1 MALSQIVLDDRNF
14 QDLVN
19 EARLR
24 IQRSCPEWTEHNV
37 SDPGITLIELFA
49 WMTEMLVY
57 RVNRV
62 PDKLHVALLELL
74 GLRLSPPSAAT
85 VDLRFRLAAP
95 AQDPI
100 QIPAGTTEVGTLRTA
115 SEESIV
121 FQTIEELTIEP
132 LAPVAYVVERG
143 GQSRNVKVAQGV
155 ARPTG
160 PDQAAFG
167 KPPQVGDA
175 LWIGFD
181 APLARVL
188 LRVDVECS
196 PARGAGVDPEDPP
209 LRWEISAPDGEW
221 LEAEVLE
228 DTTGGF
234 NYGSGAVELQLP
246 PRSAVLS
253 FAGQRC
259 HWLRCRIADRTR
271 SGKPATVFSQPPE
284 VYSVGAGAVGALLPA
299 AHSARERGE
308 IMGESDGT
316 PGQTFVLKQRPVL
329 PLAPDERLEVRDPG
343 GEAWQPWEPRES
355 FVESGPDDRHFT
367 LDLVNGEVGL
377 GPSIREADGRWTQYG
392 AVPEKGST
400 LRFSTYR
407 RGGGRAGNV
416 TAGALTVLKAP
427 IPGVA
432 SVTNPRP
439 ARGGV
444 DAETLESLRHR
455 AAMEIRSR
463 HRAVTREDFEFL
475 CGEASPRAARVV
487 CVPPR
492 EGHAISIHIVPR
504 VDPADRRLSLD
515 ELTPDD
521 DLLAEIARHLDEFRL
536 VGTTVDLLPATFRGI
551 SVVANLQA
559 SSLADPQRVEQDVLH
574 ALYTY
579 LNPLVGGS
587 PSGPGRGWGFG
598 RTLSAGELHG
608 IVHSIDGVQQ
618 VNILRIYETD
628 LVTGEQAAKPAGN
641 QILLGPT
648 ELIAS
653 AQHVIRATHG
663 TGGS

>member
-1 MALSQIVLDDRNF
+1 MALSQIVLDDRRF

-24 IQRSCPEWTEHNV
+24 IHRSCPEWTEHNV

-62 PDKLHVALLELL
+62 PDKLHVALLDLL
-74 GLRLSPPSAAT
+74 GLGLAPPSAAT
-85 VDLRFRLAAP
+85 ADLRFRLAGTP
-95 AQDPI
+95 TEPVT
-100 QIPAGTTEVGTLRTA
+100 IPAGDTEVGTLRTA
-115 SEESIV
+115 SDESII
-121 FQTIEELTIEP
+121 FQTTESITIAP
-132 LAPVAYVVERG
+132 LAPTAYVVEHG
-143 GQSRNVKVAQGV
+143 GTARNVKVAGGV

-167 KPPQVGDA
+167 KPPAVGDA
-175 LWIGFD
+175 LYVGFED
-181 APLARVL
+181 PLARLTV
-188 LRVDVECS
+188 RIDVECS

-209 LRWEISAPDGEW
+209 LRWEVSGPDGDW

-246 PRSAVLS
+246 SRSAARS

-259 HWLRCRIADRTR
+259 HWVRCRVHDHTR
-271 SGKPATVFSQPPE
+271 SGARATIFNLPPE
-284 VYSVGAGAVGALLPA
+284 VYEVTAGVVGAMLPA

-308 IMGESDGT
+308 VLGESDGT
-316 PGQTFVLKQRPVL
+316 PGQCFTVRHAPVL
-329 PLAPDERLEVRDPG
+329 PLAPDERLELRAPG
-343 GEAWQPWEPRES
+343 AETWQPWEPRDS
-355 FVESGPDDRHFT
+355 FVESGEHDRHFH
-367 LDLVNGEVGL
+367 LDLVSGEVAF

-392 AVPEKGST
+392 AVPEKGAT
-400 LRFSTYR
+400 VRFSTYR
-407 RGGGRAGNV
+407 RGGGRVGNV
-416 TAGALTVLKAP
+416 AAGALTVLRSP

-432 SVTNPRP
+432 TVRNPAP

-444 DAETLESLRHR
+444 DAETLDSARHR

-463 HRAVTREDFEFL
+463 HRAVTAEDFEYL
-475 CGEASPRAARVV
+475 CLEASPRVGRVV

-492 EGHAISIHIVPR
+492 EGHAIGVHIVPR
-504 VDPADRRLSLD
+504 VDPADRRLAHD
-515 ELTPDD
+515 ELLPDE
-521 DLLAEIARHLDEFRL
+521 DLLTEVAGYLDAHRL
-536 VGTTVDLLPATFRGI
+536 VGTTVHLLPATFRGV

-559 SSLADPQRVEQDVLH
+559 SILADPQRVEQDVIH

-579 LNPLVGGS
+579 LNPIVGGS
-587 PSGPGRGWGFG
+587 PTGPGPGWGFG

-608 IVHSIDGVQQ
+608 IVHAVDGVQQ
-618 VNILRIYETD
+618 VKILRIYETD
-628 LVTGEQAAKPAGN
+628 VRTGEQSAKPAGN

-653 AQHVIRATHG
+653 GTHIIKATHDEA
-663 TGGS
+663 T